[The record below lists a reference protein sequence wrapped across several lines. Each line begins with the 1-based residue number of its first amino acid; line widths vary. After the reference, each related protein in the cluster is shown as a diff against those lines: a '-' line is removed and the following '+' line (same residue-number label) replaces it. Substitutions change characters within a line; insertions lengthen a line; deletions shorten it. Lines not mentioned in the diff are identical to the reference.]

1 MSIMETGLRE
11 TQKPINPAYKLMK
24 TLAANHHRWSTMLR
38 TLALVSLAVA
48 SSAGAAVV
56 WDLNPDRQHGS
67 IGSNTQVF
75 MQDGL
80 QITAR
85 GYNNNGGQGIA
96 TDLFFKNRPPSDGA
110 VEIGLG
116 LASSAHNELNGSAT
130 GPLNFIQLD
139 LRSILQQGATNGQV
153 AVGSL
158 QNGESFQLFGSN
170 AEGQLGIAISG
181 LFTGLA
187 FDDKFVAIP
196 QFGAFSFISITGAG
210 AGSNVL
216 PTRFAADITPI
227 PEMGTV
233 MPIVGLLVAVAS
245 THILRRRRAARLDAS
260 V

>member
-1 MSIMETGLRE
+1 MQSVTSIHRFGASLRALGLA
-11 TQKPINPAYKLMK
+11 TV
-24 TLAANHHRWSTMLR
+24 LA
-38 TLALVSLAVA
+38 A
-48 SSAGAAVV
+48 SSAGAAIV
-56 WDLNPDRQHGS
+56 WDLNPNDQHGP
-67 IGSNTQVF
+67 IGTSQVF
-75 MQDGL
+75 TEQGY

-96 TDLFFKNRPPSDGA
+96 TELFFKNRPPHDGA
-110 VEIGLG
+110 TEVGLG
-116 LASSAHNELNGSAT
+116 LAHSAHNELNGSQS

-139 LRSILQQGATNGQV
+139 LRSILQQGFTNGQI

-170 AEGQLGIAISG
+170 AEGQLGVAISG

-196 QFGAFSFISITGAG
+196 QFGAFSFISVTGAG

-227 PEMGTV
+227 PEVGTV
-233 MPIVGLLVAVAS
+233 MPIVGLLVAVGA
-245 THILRRRRAARLDAS
+245 THLLRRRRAAMLAA
-260 V
+260 